1 MVCHVQNSKTND
13 NNNRTKQGP
22 GRAVNISKEMERR
35 VGGWERDQRK
45 AGVPSELSS
54 QAAVSLR
61 LNQCWS
67 HPVTS
72 ALRKEKLQNMTP
84 GLRVWLGARAL
95 TPML

>member
-22 GRAVNISKEMERR
+22 GRAVKISKEMERR
-35 VGGWERDQRK
+35 VGGREIRERLMS
-45 AGVPSELSS
+45 PSELSS

-61 LNQCWS
+61 QNQCWS